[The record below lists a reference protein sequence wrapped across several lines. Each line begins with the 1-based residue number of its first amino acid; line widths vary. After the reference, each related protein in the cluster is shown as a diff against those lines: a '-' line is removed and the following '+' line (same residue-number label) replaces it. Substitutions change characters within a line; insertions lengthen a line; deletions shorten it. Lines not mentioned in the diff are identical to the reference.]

1 MALQRRPF
9 TRRAAI
15 GGLGALGS
23 ALALPPSA
31 IAQATP
37 RRGGVLTV
45 VYITETQTI
54 FAPGGGG
61 GNPLLVSTKI
71 LERLVRDDGD
81 RFSGQLAERWEVQPD
96 GRAITFHLRRNA
108 AWHDGAPFTSED
120 IVFNAL
126 DHWRQVSGNPT
137 LRAISGAVATDA
149 HTVRIEFGQPTPE
162 GLALASLGGTETQVI
177 PRHLYAGTDIRTNPR
192 NNAPVGTGPFRFRE
206 WRRGSHVEL
215 VRNDAYWEQG
225 TPHLDGIIIRYL
237 QDPQA
242 RAAAFEAGEAQ
253 LGVGSP
259 FPAAEMRRLMAT
271 GRFDATDRG
280 GLQEFM
286 VVEMNTRTPQLA
298 DRRVRQAISHAIDRT
313 FIVNVAMT
321 GFGRPGIGTVSDAYP
336 QFFNPNV
343 PTFAFDPA
351 RAEALLDQAGHR
363 RPRRGAPRFELR
375 VVAAPWYPENVRTG
389 QYMQQALDDVGIRVT
404 LSTPDR
410 AGAIRDIYQSYAF
423 DLSVSNNVAYAD
435 PLMRSTMLYTT
446 DNITGTA
453 FRNASGYSNPEL
465 DRLVAEAAREMDPA
479 RRVQLLHRVQHIAAE
494 DLPVLVLA
502 YKQNMTFAQRSVR
515 NHSVRPEWMYDSWK
529 DLWLAA

>member
-1 MALQRRPF
+1 MNIP
-9 TRRAAI
+9 RRAAMA
-15 GGLGALGS
+15 LLAVAPFGA
-23 ALALPPSA
+23 A
-31 IAQATP
+31 AQPAPP
-37 RRGGVLTV
+37 RRGGVLTL
-45 VYITETQTI
+45 VYITETHTI

-81 RFSGQLAERWEVQPD
+81 RFSGQLAESWETQAD
-96 GRAITFHLRRNA
+96 GRAITFRLRRNA
-108 AWHDGAPFTSED
+108 TWHDGTAFTAD
-120 IVFNAL
+120 DVVFNAME
-126 DHWRQVSGNPT
+126 HWRPVAGNPA
-137 LRAISGAVATDA
+137 LRGISGATALDA

-162 GLALASLGGTETQVI
+162 AFALASLGGTETQLI
-177 PRHLYAGTDIRTNPR
+177 PRHLYAGTDLRTNPR
-192 NNAPVGTGPFRFRE
+192 NNAPIGTGPFRFRE

-215 VRNDAYWEQG
+215 VRNETYWEAG

-259 FPAAEMRRLMAT
+259 FPAAEMRRLMNT

-298 DRRVRQAISHAIDRT
+298 DRRVRQAIGHAIDRN
-313 FIVNVAMT
+313 FVVDVAMN
-321 GFGRPGIGTVSDAYP
+321 GFGRLGIGTVSDAYP
-336 QFFNPNV
+336 RYFTRDV
-343 PTFAFDPA
+343 PLFAFDPR
-351 RAEALLDQAGHR
+351 RAEALLDEAGHR
-363 RPRRGAPRFELR
+363 RPRRGAPRFDLR
-375 VVAAPWYPENVRTG
+375 IVAAPWYPENLRTA
-389 QYMQQALDDVGIRVT
+389 QYMQQALDDVGIRCNI
-404 LSTPDR
+404 LTPDR

-423 DLSVSNNVAYAD
+423 DLSVSNNVAYVD
-435 PLMRSTMLYTT
+435 PLMRSTMLYTS
-446 DNITGTA
+446 DNITGTP

-465 DRLVAEAAREMDPA
+465 DRLVVEAARELDPA
-479 RRVQLLHRVQHIAAE
+479 RRLELLRRVQHIAAE

-502 YKQNMTFAQRSVR
+502 YKQNMTFAHRRVR

-529 DLWLAA
+529 DLWLAS